1 MAVNLSTVQ
10 TGMDV
15 LDPSGNKIGS
25 VSDILSVQAYSE
37 TDTDTVFADPAAGT
51 AGDLQTTSVTPDPSG
66 QQTYL
71 KVDQGGILGIGA
83 KELYIPFS
91 AVQNVVP
98 GDNLTVNCTKD
109 TCGNMYGS
117 KPDFLP

>member
-1 MAVNLSTVQ
+1 MAVNLGTVQ

-15 LDPSGNKIGS
+15 LDPSGNKIGT
-25 VSDILSVQAYSE
+25 VADILNV
-37 TDTDTVFADPAAGT
+37 AARSATGSNTGAAGLSLGT
-51 AGDLQTTSVTPDPSG
+51 AGDLETTTVPADNSSQT
-66 QQTYL
+66 TYL

-109 TCGNMYGS
+109 TCDSMYGN